1 MQPQHRNHLS
11 FLDRALL
18 NLLEERARLAREAT
32 GTACANLEDLLARA
46 TGDFPA
52 ARLREVL
59 AAVESGCTEAA
70 GRRKE
75 GAR

>member
-18 NLLEERARLAREAT
+18 NLLEERARLAREA
-32 GTACANLEDLLARA
+32 GGPAPANLEDLCARA

-52 ARLREVL
+52 DALRQVM
-59 AAVESGCTEAA
+59 AAVEQGCAA
-70 GRRKE
+70 AVGRQGGRS
-75 GAR
+75 

>member
-18 NLLEERARLAREAT
+18 NLLEERARLAREA
-32 GTACANLEDLLARA
+32 GSSGPANLEDLCARA

-52 ARLREVL
+52 DALREVM
-59 AAVESGCTEAA
+59 AAVESGCAA
-70 GRRKE
+70 AVARPGGRS
-75 GAR
+75 